1 MAALVPIVTRYCCTF
16 RIPEGDPVV
25 RITSLKL
32 LVLALAVM
40 AFAFVPTASAT
51 TCPVGDTCMSL
62 TTTNLSGQT
71 GPFGTVELSQSGNN
85 VNVTIVMNS
94 GFAVLVNGGDVG
106 INTTGGLTLTGSS
119 LTNFSNGISAS
130 LKNNNTLG
138 GFSFSY
144 IFQTNGG
151 GGQQFLST
159 MSFTIQNA
167 TISQLTG
174 FGIHLCVL
182 DNTGSGCATTGFA
195 TTGGGGG
202 VVPEPGTLGL
212 LGTGLV
218 GIAGLVRRRLKL

>member
-1 MAALVPIVTRYCCTF
+1 
-16 RIPEGDPVV
+16 
-25 RITSLKL
+25 
-32 LVLALAVM
+32 M
-40 AFAFVPTASAT
+40 AFAFVPSASAT
-51 TCPVGDTCMSL
+51 TCPVGDTCMAL

-71 GPFGTVELSQSGNN
+71 GPFGLVEMSQSGGN
-85 VNVTIVMNS
+85 VNVTIVMNP
-94 GFAVLVNGGDVG
+94 GFAVLVNGGDIG
-106 INTTGGLTLTGSS
+106 INTTGGLTLSGSS
-119 LTNFSNGISAS
+119 LTSFSNGITAT

-159 MSFTIQNA
+159 MSFTINNA
-167 TISQLTG
+167 SISQLTG

-182 DNTGSGCATTGFA
+182 DNTGAGCATTGFA
-195 TTGGGGG
+195 VTGGGGG

>member
-1 MAALVPIVTRYCCTF
+1 
-16 RIPEGDPVV
+16 V

-40 AFAFVPTASAT
+40 ALAFVPSASAT
-51 TCPVGDTCMSL
+51 TCPVGDTCMTL

-71 GPFGTVELSQSGNN
+71 GPFGTVELSQSGSN

-94 GFAVLVNGGDVG
+94 GFAVLVNGGDIG

-144 IFQTNGG
+144 IFQTNAS

-182 DNTGSGCATTGFA
+182 DNTGNGCATTGFA

>member
-1 MAALVPIVTRYCCTF
+1 MAALVPVVMRYCCTF
-16 RIPEGDPVV
+16 RVPEGDPVV
-25 RITSLKL
+25 RITSLNL

-40 AFAFVPTASAT
+40 ALAFVPSASAT
-51 TCPVGDTCMSL
+51 TCPVGDTCMTL

-71 GPFGTVELSQSGNN
+71 GPFGTVELSQSGSN

-94 GFAVLVNGGDVG
+94 GFAVLVNGGDIG

-144 IFQTNGG
+144 IFQTNAS

-182 DNTGSGCATTGFA
+182 DNTGNGCATTGFA

>member
-1 MAALVPIVTRYCCTF
+1 
-16 RIPEGDPVV
+16 V

-40 AFAFVPTASAT
+40 AFAFVPSASAT
-51 TCPVGDTCMSL
+51 TCPVGDTCMTLS
-62 TTTNLSGQT
+62 TTNLSGQT
-71 GPFGTVELSQSGNN
+71 GPFGTVELSQNGNN
-85 VNVTIVMNS
+85 VDVTIVMNS
-94 GFAVLVNGGDVG
+94 GFAVLINGGDIG
-106 INTTGGLTLTGSS
+106 INTTGGLTLSGSS
-119 LTNFSNGISAS
+119 LSNFSNGISAS

-167 TISQLTG
+167 TISQLSG

-182 DNTGSGCATTGFA
+182 DNTGNGCATTGFA

-218 GIAGLVRRRLKL
+218 GIAGLVRRRFHS

>member
-1 MAALVPIVTRYCCTF
+1 MAALVPVVTRYRCTF
-16 RIPEGDPVV
+16 RVPEGDIVV

-40 AFAFVPTASAT
+40 AFAFVPSASAT
-51 TCPVGDTCMSL
+51 TCPAGDTCMDL
-62 TTTNLSGQT
+62 TNTNLSGQT

-85 VNVTIVMNS
+85 VNVTIVMNP
-94 GFAVLVNGGDVG
+94 GFAVLVNGGDIG

-119 LTNFSNGISAS
+119 LTSFSNGISAS
-130 LKNNNTLG
+130 LKNNTTLG
-138 GFSFSY
+138 SFSFSY
-144 IFQTNGG
+144 IFQTKAG

-182 DNTGSGCATTGFA
+182 DNAGSGCATTGFA

-212 LGTGLV
+212 LGTGLL
-218 GIAGLVRRRLKL
+218 GIAGLVRRRLNL

>member
-1 MAALVPIVTRYCCTF
+1 
-16 RIPEGDPVV
+16 
-25 RITSLKL
+25 
-32 LVLALAVM
+32 M
-40 AFAFVPTASAT
+40 AFAFVPSASAT
-51 TCPVGDTCMSL
+51 TCPTGDICMDL
-62 TTTNLSGQT
+62 TQTNLTGQT

-85 VNVTIVMNS
+85 VNVTIQMNS
-94 GFAVLVNGGDVG
+94 GFAVLVNGGDIG

-119 LTNFSNGISAS
+119 LTSFSNGISAS
-130 LKNNNTLG
+130 LKNNTTLG
-138 GFSFSY
+138 SFSFSY

-151 GGQQFLST
+151 KGQGQQFLST

-182 DNTGSGCATTGFA
+182 GNTGAGCATTGFA
-195 TTGGGGG
+195 STGGGGGG

-218 GIAGLVRRRLKL
+218 GIAGLVRRRLNR